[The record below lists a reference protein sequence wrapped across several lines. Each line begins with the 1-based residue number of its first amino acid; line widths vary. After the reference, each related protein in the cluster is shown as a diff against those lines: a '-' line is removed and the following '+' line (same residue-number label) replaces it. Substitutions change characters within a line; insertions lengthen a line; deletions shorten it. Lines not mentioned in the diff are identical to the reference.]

1 MKTNADQVRALRTV
15 MQDFVQTRLATKLEK
30 LQEDDPKRQALIEA
44 HQLKAW
50 LGDAAKRVGQIQL
63 ASHTLKNIHPD
74 ARGSQIY
81 VQDYPCKDDTLIA
94 SHTLGKDA
102 ALDVVGNAA
111 ALDVYKF
118 LRASLDGQSL
128 LARLLAED
136 VNVEAALSG
145 DEVSPEGDTE
155 KQVAAKT
162 LADCFRGI
170 ANAKQI
176 AASDSLAKQV
186 YFPVDDGYH
195 LLAPLYP
202 TSLVHVL
209 HGQIREDRFSDAT
222 KAARKARW
230 DQVAHSEGYR
240 EHADV
245 LVQSFGGTKP
255 QNISQLNSER
265 GGEAYLLASLP
276 PVWRD
281 QDTVVPLGVAS
292 VFAMAIGTFAR
303 REFVREKTA
312 ELRKFLVEVIAK
324 NNFDIRDHRAEL
336 VNEIIDEL
344 FAFSAAVRALPAGW
358 SLNPKCKLSTAE
370 CDWLDPGRAAVLARQ
385 KAEIVPSAADL
396 AIAAFNSNLAPA
408 DPGPSEAEEVK
419 PWAKDVAQRF
429 ALWLNAAISTKK
441 TEMDEVEARF
451 WANLVEPRLRQ
462 LAEELSDA

>member
-15 MQDFVQTRLATKLEK
+15 MQDFVQTRLAAKLEK

-44 HQLKAW
+44 HQLKTW
-50 LGDAAKRVGQIQL
+50 LDDAAKRVGQIQL

-81 VQDYPCKDDTLIA
+81 VQDYPCKDDTLIG

-118 LRASLDGQSL
+118 LRASHDGQSL

-136 VNVEAALSG
+136 VNVEAALSD
-145 DEVSPEGDTE
+145 DE
-155 KQVAAKT
+155 VAAKT
-162 LADCFRGI
+162 LANCFRGI
-170 ANAKQI
+170 ANAKHI

-202 TSLVHVL
+202 TSLAHVL
-209 HGQIREDRFSDAT
+209 HGQVREDRFSDAT

-230 DQVAHSEGYR
+230 DQVAHIRGYR

-245 LVQSFGGTKP
+245 LVQNFGGTKP

-303 REFVREKTA
+303 RELVREKTA
-312 ELRKFLVEVIAK
+312 ELRKFLVDVIAK
-324 NNFDIRDHRAEL
+324 NNIDIRDHRAEL
-336 VNEIIDEL
+336 VNDIIDEL
-344 FAFSAAVRALPAGW
+344 FAFSATVRALPAGW
-358 SLNPKCKLSTAE
+358 SLNPKCKLSSAE
-370 CDWLDPGRAAVLARQ
+370 CDWLDPGRAAVSARQ
-385 KAEIVPSAADL
+385 KAEIVLSAADL
-396 AIAAFNSNLAPA
+396 AIAAFTASLEPA
-408 DPGPSEAEEVK
+408 DPDSSEAEEVK

-451 WANLVEPRLRQ
+451 WADLVEPRLRQ

>member
-15 MQDFVQTRLATKLEK
+15 MQDFVQTRLAAKLEK
-30 LQEDDPKRQALIEA
+30 LQEDDPKRQTLIEA
-44 HQLKAW
+44 HQLKTW
-50 LGDAAKRVGQIQL
+50 LDDAAKRVGQIQL

-81 VQDYPCKDDTLIA
+81 VQDYPCNDDTLIG
-94 SHTLGKDA
+94 SHALGKDA

-118 LRASLDGQSL
+118 LRASHDGQSL

-136 VNVEAALSG
+136 VNVEAALSD
-145 DEVSPEGDTE
+145 DE
-155 KQVAAKT
+155 VAAKT

-170 ANAKQI
+170 ANAKHI

-186 YFPVDDGYH
+186 YFPVEDGYH

-202 TSLVHVL
+202 TSLAHVL
-209 HGQIREDRFSDAT
+209 HGQIRDDRFSDAT
-222 KAARKARW
+222 KAARKAGW

-245 LVQSFGGTKP
+245 LVQNFGGTKP

-292 VFAMAIGTFAR
+292 VFSTAIGTFAR
-303 REFVREKTA
+303 RELVRAKTA
-312 ELRKFLVEVIAK
+312 ELRKFLVDVIAK
-324 NNFDIRDHRAEL
+324 NNIDIGDHRAEL

-358 SLNPKCKLSTAE
+358 SLNPKCKLSSAE
-370 CDWLDPGRAAVLARQ
+370 CDWLDPGRAAVSAKQ

-396 AIAAFNSNLAPA
+396 AIAAFTATLEPP
-408 DPGPSEAEEVK
+408 DPEPSEAEEVK

-429 ALWLNAAISTKK
+429 ALWLNTAISTEK

-451 WANLVEPRLRQ
+451 WAELVEPHLRQ